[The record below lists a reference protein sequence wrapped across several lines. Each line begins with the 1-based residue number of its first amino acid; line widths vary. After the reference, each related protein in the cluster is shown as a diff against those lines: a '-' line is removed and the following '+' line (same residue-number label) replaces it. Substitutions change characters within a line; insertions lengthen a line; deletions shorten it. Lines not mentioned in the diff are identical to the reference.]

1 MRNNP
6 TQDPQDPQLT
16 AITRHATELT
26 LARDNR
32 NRAIRQARA
41 GGHTW
46 RAIALAAGMT
56 EHGVRLAART
66 DSDSPD
72 L

>member
-1 MRNNP
+1 MRNAP
-6 TQDPQDPQLT
+6 DPHLA
-16 AITRHATELT
+16 AITRYATDLAT
-26 LARDNR
+26 ARDRR
-32 NRAIRQARA
+32 NRAIRDAR
-41 GGHTW
+41 GSGHTW

>member
-1 MRNNP
+1 MGN
-6 TQDPQDPQLT
+6 TTDLT
-16 AITRHATELT
+16 TITLHATALVA
-26 LARDNR
+26 ARERR
-32 NRAIRQARA
+32 NAAIRDARA
-41 GGHTW
+41 AGHTW